1 MAGNAVDRSRV
12 AERLRAA
19 FAGLQELQHL
29 KEKQGDMVQ
38 RALCMDMDMDMDM
51 DTGREHAP
59 SDVCLHQRDEDTN
72 RAEEQQRLE
81 ATLTALK
88 QQLVRRKKE
97 RKVVVGARGSI
108 IAR

>member
-1 MAGNAVDRSRV
+1 MSGGNAVDRGRV

-29 KEKQGDMVQ
+29 REKQGAMVH
-38 RALCMDMDMDMDM
+38 RALLI
-51 DTGREHAP
+51 DTDTDREHAS
-59 SDVCLHQRDEDTN
+59 SDVCSHQSDEDTN

-88 QQLVRRKKE
+88 QQLVR
-97 RKVVVGARGSI
+97 KVNK
-108 IAR
+108 

>member
-1 MAGNAVDRSRV
+1 MLSKKSEMSGNAVVPAALDRGRV

-29 KEKQGDMVQ
+29 REKQGALVQ
-38 RALCMDMDMDMDM
+38 RALRV
-51 DTGREHAP
+51 DTDTESERVG
-59 SDVCLHQRDEDTN
+59 SDVCLHQGDEDTN

-88 QQLVRRKKE
+88 QQLVRKANK
-97 RKVVVGARGSI
+97 
-108 IAR
+108 